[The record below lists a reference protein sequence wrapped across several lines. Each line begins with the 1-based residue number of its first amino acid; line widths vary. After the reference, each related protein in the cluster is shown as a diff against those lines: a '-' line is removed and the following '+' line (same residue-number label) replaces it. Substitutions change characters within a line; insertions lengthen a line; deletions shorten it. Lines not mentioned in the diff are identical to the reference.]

1 MKQEEERCCGACCW
15 FYAEDTDGWGFCARR
30 KGDITEYMHC
40 DDLCNDANDDDTDN
54 FVSRQEMRHHMA
66 VLLQDRRCMH
76 DCNVRAIRK
85 PVDSIERGKAI
96 EFAYKYMKVFS
107 KL

>member
-1 MKQEEERCCGACCW
+1 MNKEDRCCGACCW

-54 FVSRQEMRHHMA
+54 FVSHQEMRHHMA
-66 VLLQDRRCMH
+66 VLLQTNRYRR
-76 DCNVRAIRK
+76 DDNVPSVYRMPNPKEI
-85 PVDSIERGKAI
+85 GKAI
-96 EFAYKYMKVFS
+96 DFAYEYMKIFS
-107 KL
+107 EL